1 MRILKKRLVRITELL
16 TFWDVFFFFDFSILW
31 QLEILHFS
39 FDQGQL

>member
-16 TFWDVFFFFDFSILW
+16 TFWGVFFFDFSILW